1 MSVIISYLLQK
12 SIVVTMN
19 ENRRN
24 TLGIIRRE
32 GIRFLSYLASTLVV
46 SSVIRSV
53 TVLMTIMVYL
63 EDCHDITLSLRV
75 KKSTFRYRF
84 NI

>member
-24 TLGIIRRE
+24 NLGIIRRE

-46 SSVIRSV
+46 SKCYKISYSA
-53 TVLMTIMVYL
+53 
-63 EDCHDITLSLRV
+63 HDNYGLFGRLS
-75 KKSTFRYRF
+75 
-84 NI
+84 